1 MIVQRDKPIKIWGWA
16 DRDEKV
22 VLKFHNQSKAVK
34 ADEAGQWSCLLSPE
48 SAGGPYELSVT
59 GNKNTLSLKN
69 ILMGDVWICGGQSNM
84 EFWMGEVKDSYKE
97 IQQADYSEIRQFK
110 VQNDLSW
117 VEEPDIRKDGHWET
131 ATSGN
136 IARFSA
142 VAYFFA
148 RSVYQ
153 HTHVPIGLINDNWG
167 GTNVETWTSRKTLER
182 DSLFSGLLRGL
193 PPSNL
198 DSINHYQQAANNKIL
213 EMPGNKLPGP
223 ADVKHWKDVS
233 YDDSQWQKM
242 YFPGQWRS
250 QSIGNIQGAIWFR
263 KTIRL
268 NAAIKTKATLD
279 LPWVAQS
286 DSTFVNGVLVGATT
300 NRPQATRE
308 YPVPPGLLKQGDNV
322 ISMRISDS
330 TNMGGISGYP
340 ESMCL
345 LMRDTSIL
353 ISGAWLFRIEKVYN
367 IPMLVHPNIYPSLL
381 YNAMIYPITNLAVK
395 GVIWYQGESNVARSY
410 DYAKAFPLMI
420 NDWREQFK
428 QPDLPFLFAQISSFN
443 WGNGDSNRGSN
454 WAELREAQTK
464 TLSLKNTG
472 MAVTIDIGDRN
483 NIHPTNKQDVGK
495 RLAAIALNKVYG
507 EDVKYKGPSFS
518 AMEIKADSI
527 ILTFADADSGLVI
540 NDKYQYLKGFEIAG
554 ADHVFHYAKAIIEN
568 NKVVIYSEQVTAP
581 LAIHYAWADD
591 AGDSNLYNKD
601 GFPAV
606 PFRTDN
612 WKTITKGAHYKILEL

>member
-1 MIVQRDKPIKIWGWA
+1 
-16 DRDEKV
+16 
-22 VLKFHNQSKAVK
+22 
-34 ADEAGQWSCLLSPE
+34 
-48 SAGGPYELSVT
+48 
-59 GNKNTLSLKN
+59 
-69 ILMGDVWICGGQSNM
+69 
-84 EFWMGEVKDSYKE
+84 
-97 IQQADYSEIRQFK
+97 
-110 VQNDLSW
+110 
-117 VEEPDIRKDGHWET
+117 
-131 ATSGN
+131 
-136 IARFSA
+136 
-142 VAYFFA
+142 
-148 RSVYQ
+148 
-153 HTHVPIGLINDNWG
+153 
-167 GTNVETWTSRKTLER
+167 
-182 DSLFSGLLRGL
+182 
-193 PPSNL
+193 
-198 DSINHYQQAANNKIL
+198 
-213 EMPGNKLPGP
+213 
-223 ADVKHWKDVS
+223 
-233 YDDSQWQKM
+233 
-242 YFPGQWRS
+242 
-250 QSIGNIQGAIWFR
+250 
-263 KTIRL
+263 
-268 NAAIKTKATLD
+268 
-279 LPWVAQS
+279 
-286 DSTFVNGVLVGATT
+286 
-300 NRPQATRE
+300 
-308 YPVPPGLLKQGDNV
+308 
-322 ISMRISDS
+322 
-330 TNMGGISGYP
+330 
-340 ESMCL
+340 
-345 LMRDTSIL
+345 
-353 ISGAWLFRIEKVYN
+353 
-367 IPMLVHPNIYPSLL
+367 
-381 YNAMIYPITNLAVK
+381 
-395 GVIWYQGESNVARSY
+395 
-410 DYAKAFPLMI
+410 MI

-428 QPDLPFLFAQISSFN
+428 QPDLPFLFVQISSFN